1 MNDNPLLSPQDL
13 ERIVFGWDDAWPA
26 RLAALLVSG
35 LLLWFGIGTHW
46 SRRGPILAKSLAIAA
61 GLGVLLFA
69 LFPQQVVLA
78 VVRVEYMTRFR
89 LIVAAVSLLV
99 LLITLE
105 SIRKTHLSERY
116 ALLWV
121 ATALVLILAASFPR
135 VVAILRALTG
145 MHYAAAMIC
154 VVALFILLVLFQFS
168 VALSGSRTDQTR
180 LVQKVAMLEARLE
193 RLENRGHA
201 AVPSPAGEPDGD
213 AGAGGETGS

>member
-1 MNDNPLLSPQDL
+1 MTGAILTPEEMD
-13 ERIVFGWDDAWPA
+13 RIVFGWDEAWAA
-26 RLAALLVSG
+26 RLLALLVG
-35 LLLWFGIGTHW
+35 GALLWFGLGTHW
-46 SRRGPILAKSLAIAA
+46 TRRGPILAKSLAIAA
-61 GLGVLLFA
+61 GVGALLFA
-69 LFPQQVVLA
+69 CIPQQVVLA

-154 VVALFILLVLFQFS
+154 VVALFVMLVLFQFS
-168 VALSGSRTDQTR
+168 VALSGARLDQTR
-180 LVQKVAMLEARLE
+180 LVQRVAILEARLR
-193 RLENRGHA
+193 RLERAVGAQEGRDEGGSAGSGEA
-201 AVPSPAGEPDGD
+201 AS
-213 AGAGGETGS
+213 